1 MVIYIWI
8 PLYSVSPSNSF
19 QHTVLH
25 KSVLWL
31 YTWQYCSIRYIQV
44 NEFKTPYYI
53 KRYYGYI
60 HVNTVICLLSKFFS
74 NTVLH
79 TTVIWLYACQFRYI
93 LYIQVQV
100 KVFNI
105 PYGMKRYYGYM
116 HVCRPR
122 LEIPAIQGSARTAE
136 ISPRRGLSVAM
147 SISRLSARH

>member
-1 MVIYIWI
+1 MAILFYS
-8 PLYSVSPSNSF
+8 LYSSKQIQN
-19 QHTVLH
+19 TVLH
-25 KSVLWL
+25 KTVLWL
-31 YTWQYCSIRYIQV
+31 YTCQYCYMPSFQV
-44 NEFKTPYYI
+44 
-53 KRYYGYI
+53 
-60 HVNTVICLLSKFFS
+60 FF

-93 LYIQVQV
+93 LHIQIQV
-100 KVFNI
+100 KVSNI